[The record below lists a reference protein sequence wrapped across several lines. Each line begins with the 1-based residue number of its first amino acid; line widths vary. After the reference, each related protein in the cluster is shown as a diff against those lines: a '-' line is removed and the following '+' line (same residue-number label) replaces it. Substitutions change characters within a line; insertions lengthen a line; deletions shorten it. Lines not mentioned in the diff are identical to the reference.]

1 MPDRLRR
8 PYLLLRRVMALL
20 CTTALLGL
28 PLVSPLAGAATA
40 TAAKD
45 IRLRRGPGLK
55 TPAVGVLVQGEAVTV
70 IGQQGIYAQVRT
82 AQGQTGYLRAKH
94 LREVDAEAVAVLAPF
109 VLRPE
114 QLASAPPA
122 SIPAVVSA
130 GVAPAPRAPVP
141 AREPAPSPAGASAVP
156 GPAVV
161 PSAGA
166 APTASGAPTPAPSA
180 APRAAAAPSRWRLSA
195 GAGSARSGVRLG
207 ELQAALDAG
216 NTGVAVNTL
225 EYTGIGG
232 SAWLGYAVLP
242 GLALDA
248 GYLELGRYDA
258 RIAGNG
264 TRVNTAAAE
273 AVLARRYPVGGP
285 GVALAA
291 RAFRAIGPFELYAR
305 AGVFHGLHS
314 DLKLFLGNTGTALR
328 IKGDDLGPLLGLG
341 ADYALDDHWGIGVGL
356 DAMQLNDRLY
366 NLNATVVWRP

>member
-1 MPDRLRR
+1 MPDHLRR
-8 PYLLLRRVMALL
+8 PHLLFRRVVAPL
-20 CTTALLGL
+20 CTAALLGL

-45 IRLRRGPGLK
+45 IRLRQGPGLK
-55 TPAVGVLVQGEAVTV
+55 TPAVGMLVQGEAVTV
-70 IGQQGIYAQVRT
+70 IGQHGIYAQVRT

-114 QLASAPPA
+114 QLAPA
-122 SIPAVVSA
+122 RAASTAALIGAE
-130 GVAPAPRAPVP
+130 VAPAPRAAVP
-141 AREPAPSPAGASAVP
+141 AREPAPSLPASA
-156 GPAVV
+156 AS
-161 PSAGA
+161 SAGA
-166 APTASGAPTPAPSA
+166 APTTTPAPTPDPTPDPSA
-180 APRAAAAPSRWRLSA
+180 AARADAAPSRWRLSA
-195 GAGSARSGVRLG
+195 GAASARSGVRLG

-216 NTGVAVNTL
+216 NTGVAVNSL
-225 EYTGIGG
+225 EYAGIGG

-242 GLALDA
+242 GFALDA

-291 RAFRAIGPFELYAR
+291 RAYRAIGPFELYAR
-305 AGVFHGLHS
+305 AGVFHGFHS

-328 IKGDDLGPLLGLG
+328 IQGDDLGPLLGLG

-356 DAMQLNDRLY
+356 DAVQLNDRLY
-366 NLNATVVWRP
+366 NLNASVVWRP